1 MQPYFFPYYG
11 YFNLIRE
18 VDKFV
23 FLDDVQFNRRG
34 WVHRN
39 KLFKHDKQLSWLTL
53 PLKKKPR
60 ETTLIKDIEFVANID
75 EVFLQLIRKFPKINH
90 LEQDIK
96 NTMID
101 FDKTSV
107 NYLIDN
113 LLTVC
118 KNLKIKSKFFRS
130 SEINI
135 HKEKDFQNNII
146 NLVKKLGGT
155 HYINLPGGKYL
166 YDKTKFNKN
175 KLDLSFLAEDKRQ
188 YSIIECL

>member
-1 MQPYFFPYYG
+1 MQPYFYPYYG
-11 YFNLIRE
+11 YFNLINE

-39 KLFKHDKQLSWLTL
+39 KLYNYDKKLSWLTL

-60 ETTLIKDIEFVANID
+60 ETTFIKDIEFVPNVD
-75 EVFLQLIRKFPKINH
+75 EIFSQLIRKFPKIND
-90 LEQDIK
+90 LDQNIK
-96 NTMID
+96 KTMMD
-101 FDKTSV
+101 FEKASV

-113 LLTVC
+113 LLMMSKV
-118 KNLKIKSKFFRS
+118 LRIKSKFFRS

-155 HYINLPGGKYL
+155 HYINLPGGKHL
-166 YDKTKFNKN
+166 YDEKKFNQN
-175 KLDLSFLAEDKRQ
+175 KLDLSFISEDKRH
-188 YSIIECL
+188 YSILECF

>member
-11 YFNLIRE
+11 YFNLINE

-39 KLFKHDKQLSWLTL
+39 KLYRHDKQLSWLTL

-60 ETTLIKDIEFVANID
+60 ETTLIKDIEFIPNID
-75 EVFLQLIRKFPKINH
+75 EVFSKLIRKFPKINS
-90 LEQDIK
+90 LDQDIK
-96 NTMID
+96 NTMMD
-101 FDKTSV
+101 FEKKSV

-113 LLTVC
+113 LLMISKV
-118 KNLKIKSKFFRS
+118 LRIKSKFFRS

-146 NLVKKLGGT
+146 NLVKRLGGT

-166 YDKTKFNKN
+166 YDENKFNQN
-175 KLDLSFLAEDKRQ
+175 KLDLSFIPEEKRQ
-188 YSIIECL
+188 YSILECL